1 MDVAQYLRF
10 VASLVFVIGLILAGV
25 WAMRRF
31 GLGGAMLRPAGRRRL
46 AVVEMLPLDAKHR
59 LVLVRR
65 DDREHLLLIGGAADS
80 VVERDITSP
89 LQPQGE
95 PSR

>member
-1 MDVAQYLRF
+1 MEPTQYLRF

-31 GLGGAMLRPAGRRRL
+31 GLGGAMLRPSGRRRL
-46 AVVEMLPLDAKHR
+46 AVVEMLALDAKYR

-65 DDREHLLLIGGAADS
+65 DGREHLLLLGGGADA
-80 VVERDITSP
+80 VVERDITPSP
-89 LQPQGE
+89 QCEGE

>member
-1 MDVAQYLRF
+1 MDVAHYLRF

-25 WAMRRF
+25 WAVRRF
-31 GLGGAMLRPAGRRRL
+31 GLGGAMLRPPARRRL

-65 DDREHLLLIGGAADS
+65 DDREHLLLLGTS
-80 VVERDITSP
+80 SETVVERDITAAP
-89 LQPQGE
+89 QPQGE
-95 PSR
+95 PGR